1 MEENKRETK
10 LLALIGLVSA
20 LAAVLMIWLLLPASS
35 APDLGQRISTGAFM
49 EGIDAVNEELS
60 GEKHYTTVEI
70 DPEPIVFS
78 LDAEGSV
85 FFSETVTLTMTC
97 PDGGDV
103 YYTTDGTIPTVDHG
117 ELYTKPITL
126 KAGKETKAY
135 HFMCVELTPD
145 FDYSKLVY
153 RTYFVGHS
161 VEEQL
166 DMLVF
171 SIDAAE
177 EDLWSAK
184 TGIFSERNINNRGR
198 AWERPMHMELYSEEG
213 IPLLS
218 QFAGMRIYGAYS
230 RTMRQKPMRFISRSE
245 YDLENPSFE
254 FDTLFGELYNCDGT
268 RVTDFSDLILR
279 NAGNDYGTAFMRD
292 EVVQTLMKNQ
302 GFVFTE
308 EVRPCLVFVNGT
320 LYGLYWLHE
329 PYKEDYFEN
338 RFSGYHYK
346 GEFVVLDGPET
357 GKLPD
362 GEVHKGFDPLKDYKE
377 MLSYGKKDLTDD
389 DIYAELC
396 SKLDVDSYLRLNASM
411 AYVDNGDWP
420 QNNNRVFK
428 YFAAEGEDFSDVYGM
443 DGKWYFVPHDTD
455 WAFFNSVDNNTL
467 LRNYDQ
473 SQIQYSALFSSLMKR
488 DDCVTTFV
496 SYLYDMMNFAF
507 EPETMAATIESI
519 TAEIRNG
526 IGLAIR
532 TSPYAADNC
541 DEAAFE
547 RRAGR
552 IATYALDRAKYMKK
566 YIDEVYGTG
575 IFYQLEVSFPENC
588 AMRVNTIYTEE
599 AFSGTYDTFYDT
611 WLRPVIPMGYE
622 FESWTVGNTVYT
634 SETLLI
640 RTSMIEGGKVKA
652 KLSVKPIEG
661 SRLIIT
667 KATYYTGKDALV
679 ITNVGSE
686 ATTTL
691 GWAVSDDALRLRRYP
706 LPVMTIGAG
715 ESITVLGETNV
726 GAKARNTF
734 SANFDY
740 AAGETLFLTY
750 TDPETKET
758 KTVDSVHLYRLLVG
772 SCLERNFLDGKFY
785 EK

>member
-1 MEENKRETK
+1 MKENRSETG
-10 LLALIGLVSA
+10 LLVLIALVTT
-20 LAAVLMIWLLLPASS
+20 LAAALLVWLLLPSPA
-35 APDLGQRISTGAFM
+35 APDLGKQISVGAFM

-60 GEKHYTTVEI
+60 DENKMV
-70 DPEPIVFS
+70 PVPKKAEPIVFS
-78 LDAEGSV
+78 LDKEGSV
-85 FFSETVTLTMTC
+85 FFPETVTLTMAC

-103 YYTTDGTIPTVDHG
+103 YYTTDGSIPTVDNG
-117 ELYTKPITL
+117 ELYTAPITL

-145 FDYSKLVY
+145 FDYSELVY
-153 RTYFVGHS
+153 RTYFVGQN
-161 VEEQL
+161 VDEQL
-166 DMLVF
+166 DMLIF

-184 TGIFSERNINNRGR
+184 TGIFNERNINNRGR
-198 AWERPMHMELYSEEG
+198 AWERPMHMELYSEDG

-218 QFAGMRIYGAYS
+218 QYAGMRIYGAYS

-254 FDTLFGELYNCDGT
+254 FDTLFGELYDCDGS

-357 GKLPD
+357 AKLPD
-362 GEVHKGFDPLKDYKE
+362 GEVHKGFDPLKDYNE

-389 DIYAELC
+389 GIYAELC

-428 YFAAEGEDFSDVYGM
+428 YFAAEGESFPDVYGM

-455 WAFFNSVDNNTL
+455 WAFFNGVDNNTL
-467 LRNYDQ
+467 LRNYDKT
-473 SQIQYSALFSSLMKR
+473 QIQYSALFSSLMQR
-488 DDCVTTFV
+488 EDCVITFV

-507 EPETMAATIESI
+507 EPKTMAATIEDI
-519 TAEIRNG
+519 TATIRSG

-575 IFYQLEVSFPENC
+575 VLYQLEVSFPENC
-588 AMRVNTIYTEE
+588 AMRINTIYTEE
-599 AFSGTYDTFYDT
+599 NFKGTYDTFYDT
-611 WLRPVIPMGYE
+611 RLCPVIPMGYE
-622 FESWTVGNTVYT
+622 FDCWTVGGQTYD
-634 SETLLI
+634 SETLFI
-640 RTSMIEGGKVKA
+640 HGSMISGGKVKVS
-652 KLSVKPIEG
+652 LSVKPIEG
-661 SRLIIT
+661 PRLVIT
-667 KATYYTGKDALV
+667 KATYYTGKDAV
-679 ITNVGSE
+679 IITNIGSE

-691 GWAVSDDALRLRRYP
+691 GWAISDDALQPRRYP
-706 LPVMTIGAG
+706 LPVMSVGAG

-726 GAKARNTF
+726 EAKARNTF
-734 SANFDY
+734 SATFDY

-758 KTVDSVHLYRLLVG
+758 KTVDSVRLIRLEIG
-772 SCLERNFLDGKFY
+772 SYLERNLLDGKFY